1 MSVSELLSVVESL
14 GAVSLDEVPA
24 AAKVLVSDTV
34 LSNSTM
40 DQRTSQ
46 KPQWTYY
53 I

>member
-14 GAVSLDEVPA
+14 GAVLLYEVPVA
-24 AAKVLVSDTV
+24 AEVLVSDAV

-40 DQRTSQ
+40 DWRTSQ
-46 KPQWTYY
+46 KLQWTYY